1 MYTDGAARGNP
12 GPGGYGVVLM
22 SGSHRKEISSG
33 FKLTTNNRMELMAV
47 CAGLEALKVDGC
59 DVTIYTD
66 SKYVADSVE
75 KGWVFGWEK
84 KQYLRKKNPDLWVR
98 FLRSYRKHK
107 VKFIWVRG
115 HAAIP
120 ENERCD
126 VLAVDASKRI
136 DLPEDTGYNPELS

>member
-1 MYTDGAARGNP
+1 
-12 GPGGYGVVLM
+12 
-22 SGSHRKEISSG
+22 
-33 FKLTTNNRMELMAV
+33 MELMAV